1 MEIESLRLQLK
12 ERVNQYWTSQ
22 CITIHCI
29 MQEGEVKELLMA
41 ATALQYQLKTVRP
54 ILYTDSD
61 DNKYFVDY

>member
-1 MEIESLRLQLK
+1 
-12 ERVNQYWTSQ
+12 
-22 CITIHCI
+22 